1 MLSSLI
7 AGILLSDFFNLP
19 SLSSVPFLGASLL
32 AYLWAAVRRKRYAM
46 ASASKYN
53 IACASMLLTGVG
65 IFTSSIYRPELHGFS
80 DGTYAFTGRVI
91 DYTPTGTGDR
101 TLMEI
106 KSMTPVKPSAA
117 SHSVTC
123 RNVKA
128 MVTVSDVSKIS
139 YGDLISGCADFT
151 SIDTKGNVR
160 NDDYVAYQKSKGIL
174 LKGYTVDD
182 SEINILAR
190 GGGVIPFFRNMRQ
203 SVEILIEKT
212 NLSVSAKAF
221 LISVGLGDRSYM
233 PEDDRQVFIDG
244 GVAHIFA
251 VSGMHVGMAAAF
263 ILLVLSLFFFD
274 GRRRWKFIIALPL
287 VWFYILLTGASPAT
301 LRAGL
306 MLSIGLSAL
315 FLQRR
320 NSPMMALGWTVLI
333 ILAFMPGALFD
344 VGFQLSVVC
353 VGSLILLVRPL
364 NFVDHRGHPRLHLC
378 ISIVLVTLVA
388 TFSSWALCAFYFHRL
403 SLMFL
408 PANILAV
415 PLLPFYLGFSMLYV
429 VLCALGLNIVIFADA
444 LSWIYQA
451 FIKYVD
457 FFNSISLPVE
467 NIHIGWPVVILWLS
481 GIVAL
486 GITLSNGRLKRLWI
500 PVSLFATA
508 LLVLPLSSGNIIP
521 DGFIIQKRSDAMAI
535 MTYDKGRDNLLT
547 FPSNAIS
554 SVEINGQ
561 KILIIDRNPADCIDS
576 LSLESADFILLASG
590 IGKNL
595 PDTHDA
601 ILPRLKPT
609 CRVVIHPSVHWRY
622 EKKLTSHPRLHS
634 LRYDGP
640 LHAFP
645 AP

>member
-1 MLSSLI
+1 
-7 AGILLSDFFNLP
+7 
-19 SLSSVPFLGASLL
+19 
-32 AYLWAAVRRKRYAM
+32 
-46 ASASKYN
+46 
-53 IACASMLLTGVG
+53 MLLTGLG
-65 IFTSSIYRPELHGFS
+65 IFTSSIFRPELHGFS
-80 DGTYAFTGRVI
+80 DGTYVFTGRVI
-91 DYTPTGTGDR
+91 DYIPAGTGDR

-106 KSMTPVKPSAA
+106 KSITPVKS
-117 SHSVTC
+117 SGTSRSVSC

-151 SIDTKGNVR
+151 SIDKKGNVR

-174 LKGYTVDD
+174 LKGYTVDE

-203 SVEILIEKT
+203 GVEILIEKT

-233 PEDDRQVFIDG
+233 PEDDRQAFIDG

-320 NSPMMALGWTVLI
+320 NSPMVALGWTVLI

-364 NFVDHRGHPRLHLC
+364 NFVDHRRHPGLFFC
-378 ISIVLVTLVA
+378 VSIVLVTLVA

-415 PLLPFYLGFSMLYV
+415 PLLPFYMGFSMLYV

-451 FIKYVD
+451 FIRYVD
-457 FFNSISLPVE
+457 FFNSISLPLE

-508 LLVLPLSSGNIIP
+508 LLVLPLSSGNMIP

-535 MTYDKGRDNLLT
+535 MTYDEGRDNLLT

-554 SVEINGQ
+554 SVELNGQ
-561 KILIIDRNPADCIDS
+561 KILVIDRNPADCIDS